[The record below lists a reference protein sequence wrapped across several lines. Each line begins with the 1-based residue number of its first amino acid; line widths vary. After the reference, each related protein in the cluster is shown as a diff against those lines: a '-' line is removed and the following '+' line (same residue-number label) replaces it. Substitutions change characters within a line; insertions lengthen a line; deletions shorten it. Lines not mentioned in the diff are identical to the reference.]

1 MARGSAIR
9 GSRIGAGQ
17 AGESERGVAVERVAV
32 TFWCPEGHSTTPIFA
47 ASAEMPLTWD
57 CHSCGR
63 LAGLDPDNPP
73 SPDCPTPSKSHLA
86 HVRDR
91 RSDAD
96 AEQILSEA
104 LDHLRAAS

>member
-1 MARGSAIR
+1 MARGSAVR
-9 GSRIGAGQ
+9 GSRIGAGP

-32 TFWCPEGHSTTPIFA
+32 TFWCAEGHSTSSIFA
-47 ASAEMPLTWD
+47 AAAEMPLTWE

-63 LAGLDPDNPP
+63 PAGLDPDNPP
-73 SPDCPTPSKSHLA
+73 PPDAAAPSKSHLA

-104 LDHLRAAS
+104 LAQLRAAS